1 MIEASTL
8 GTESVAAGPKS
19 PTKRAKGKAAAGV
32 GTDEA
37 LEMGVHGTKMAH
49 LVQLLKDLPK
59 DERVLV
65 FVQFPDLMRQVS
77 EVLEEA
83 GIKTLKLRGSV
94 HQQTGALD
102 LFQKEELGPKDAR
115 VLMLMSRD
123 ESASGAN
130 LTSANHAIF
139 VHPLLTQSQYEYEA
153 SETQAIGRIRRYGQT
168 KLVKVWRL
176 LVRDSIDTEIYKQRT
191 EAKA

>member
-1 MIEASTL
+1 
-8 GTESVAAGPKS
+8 
-19 PTKRAKGKAAAGV
+19 
-32 GTDEA
+32 
-37 LEMGVHGTKMAH
+37 MAH

-65 FVQFPDLMRQVS
+65 FVQFPDLMKQVS

-83 GIKTLKLRGSV
+83 GIKTSSSRIRAPADGRAGRV
-94 HQQTGALD
+94 PEGRARAEGRAGAAAA
-102 LFQKEELGPKDAR
+102 QPRR
-115 VLMLMSRD
+115 VRV
-123 ESASGAN
+123 GAN

-139 VHPLLTQSQYEYEA
+139 VHPLLTHSQYEYEA

-176 LVRDSIDTEIYKQRT
+176 LVKDSIDTEIYKQRT